1 MNLDY
6 PKQKERERA
15 EEGAGEKS
23 GTSGWDKVSGAEGEA
38 LPRVLGRHA
47 EGSGGR
53 GECLCMHECVLKA
66 EDEREEGSHACLDA

>member
-1 MNLDY
+1 M
-6 PKQKERERA
+6 
-15 EEGAGEKS
+15 
-23 GTSGWDKVSGAEGEA
+23 SGAEGET

-47 EGSGGR
+47 EGSGGH